1 MLNFNQISEAFLNFV
16 DKQQNNENIVYD
28 LVKFN
33 QLYKKNSSLKS
44 VLLSKRINKNQK
56 EIILM
61 NSLDSIIN
69 KSVIA
74 FILYLSEY
82 NAIKHLSKIS
92 SLIESKYKLRQGVI
106 DVDLISAV
114 KVDAK
119 VIDSISNFVKKNHS
133 KKAVINEKIDKS
145 LIAGLKL
152 KIGNTILDDSIHN
165 KLQKLKNNL
174 TNNFN

>member
-16 DKQQNNENIVYD
+16 DKQQNNENIVND

-74 FILYLSEY
+74 FILHLSEY

-133 KKAVINEKIDKS
+133 KKAIINEKIDKS

-152 KIGNTILDDSIHN
+152 KIGNTILDDSIYN

-174 TNNFN
+174 TNNIN

>member
-16 DKQQNNENIVYD
+16 DKQQNNKNIVYD

-82 NAIKHLSKIS
+82 MQSNIYL
-92 SLIESKYKLRQGVI
+92 KYQAL
-106 DVDLISAV
+106 
-114 KVDAK
+114 
-119 VIDSISNFVKKNHS
+119 
-133 KKAVINEKIDKS
+133 
-145 LIAGLKL
+145 
-152 KIGNTILDDSIHN
+152 
-165 KLQKLKNNL
+165 
-174 TNNFN
+174 

>member
-16 DKQQNNENIVYD
+16 DKQQNNENIVHD

-33 QLYKKNSSLKS
+33 QLFKKNSSLKS
-44 VLLSKRINKNQK
+44 VLLSKRINRNQK

-92 SLIESKYKLRQGVI
+92 SVIESKHKLRQGVI

-119 VIDSISNFVKKNHS
+119 VIDSISDFVKKNHS
-133 KKAVINEKIDKS
+133 KKAIINQKIDKS

-152 KIGNTILDDSIHN
+152 KIGNTILDGSIYN

-174 TNNFN
+174 TNNIN

>member
-1 MLNFNQISEAFLNFV
+1 
-16 DKQQNNENIVYD
+16 
-28 LVKFN
+28 
-33 QLYKKNSSLKS
+33 
-44 VLLSKRINKNQK
+44 
-56 EIILM
+56 M

-119 VIDSISNFVKKNHS
+119 VIDSISDFVKKNHF
-133 KKAVINEKIDKS
+133 KKAIINEKIDKS

-152 KIGNTILDDSIHN
+152 KIGNTILDDSVYN

-174 TNNFN
+174 TNNIN

>member
-44 VLLSKRINKNQK
+44 VLLSKRINKNKK

-92 SLIESKYKLRQGVI
+92 SLLESKYKLRQGVI

-133 KKAVINEKIDKS
+133 KKAIINEKIDKS

-152 KIGNTILDDSIHN
+152 KIGNTILDDSIYN

-174 TNNFN
+174 TNNIN

>member
-16 DKQQNNENIVYD
+16 DKQQNNENIVHD

-33 QLYKKNSSLKS
+33 QLFKKNSSLKS
-44 VLLSKRINKNQK
+44 VLLSKRINRNQK

-92 SLIESKYKLRQGVI
+92 SVIESKHKLRQGVI

-119 VIDSISNFVKKNHS
+119 VIDSISDFVKKNHS
-133 KKAVINEKIDKS
+133 KKAIINQKIDKS

-152 KIGNTILDDSIHN
+152 KIGNTILDGSLYN

-174 TNNFN
+174 TNNIN

>member
-16 DKQQNNENIVYD
+16 DKQQNNKNIVYD

-33 QLYKKNSSLKS
+33 QLYKKNSSIKS
-44 VLLSKRINKNQK
+44 VLLSKRINKDQK
-56 EIILM
+56 EIILT
-61 NSLDSIIN
+61 NSLDSVIN

-74 FILYLSEY
+74 FVLYLTEC

-92 SLIESKYKLRQGVI
+92 NLIESKYKFRQGVI
-106 DVDLISAV
+106 DVDLVSAI
-114 KVDAK
+114 KLDAK

-133 KKAVINEKIDKS
+133 KEAVINEKIDES

-152 KIGNTILDDSIHN
+152 KIGNTILDGSIYS
-165 KLQKLKNNL
+165 KIQKLKNNL
-174 TNNFN
+174 TNNIN

>member
-33 QLYKKNSSLKS
+33 QLYKKNSSIKS
-44 VLLSKRINKNQK
+44 VLLSKRINKDQK
-56 EIILM
+56 EIILT
-61 NSLDSIIN
+61 NSLDSVIN

-74 FILYLSEY
+74 FVLYLTEC

-92 SLIESKYKLRQGVI
+92 SLIESKHKFRQGVI
-106 DVDLISAV
+106 DVDLVSAI
-114 KVDAK
+114 KLDAK

-133 KKAVINEKIDKS
+133 KEAVINEKIDKS

-152 KIGNTILDDSIHN
+152 KIGNTILDGSIYS
-165 KLQKLKNNL
+165 KIQKLKNNL
-174 TNNFN
+174 TNNIN

>member
-1 MLNFNQISEAFLNFV
+1 MLNFNQISEAFLNFA

-44 VLLSKRINKNQK
+44 ILLSKRINKNQK

-61 NSLDSIIN
+61 NSLDSVIN

-82 NAIKHLSKIS
+82 NATKHLSKIS

-119 VIDSISNFVKKNHS
+119 VIDSISDFVKKNHF
-133 KKAVINEKIDKS
+133 KKAIINEKIDKS

-152 KIGNTILDDSIHN
+152 KIGNTILDDSVYN

-174 TNNFN
+174 TNNIN

>member
-33 QLYKKNSSLKS
+33 QLYKKNSSIKS
-44 VLLSKRINKNQK
+44 VLLSKRINKDQK
-56 EIILM
+56 EIILT
-61 NSLDSIIN
+61 NSLDSVIN

-74 FILYLSEY
+74 FVLYLTEC

-92 SLIESKYKLRQGVI
+92 NLIESKYKFRQGVI
-106 DVDLISAV
+106 DVDLVSAI
-114 KVDAK
+114 KLDAK

-133 KKAVINEKIDKS
+133 KEAVINEKIDES

-152 KIGNTILDDSIHN
+152 KIGNTILDGSIYS
-165 KLQKLKNNL
+165 KIQKLKNNL
-174 TNNFN
+174 TNNIN

>member
-16 DKQQNNENIVYD
+16 DKQQNNENIVND

-106 DVDLISAV
+106 DVDLISTV

-133 KKAVINEKIDKS
+133 KKAIINEKIDKS

-152 KIGNTILDDSIHN
+152 KIGNTILDDSIYN

-174 TNNFN
+174 TNNIN